1 MVKGHVYRSLIYY
14 FGISPQSRRFFVYN
28 VMKAYLR
35 PGDGIGKNKNI
46 NEEITID
53 ELSNR
58 FYFDKTYIMKRFKK
72 EIGKS
77 IHDYINMMRI
87 LNSLDYYKYD
97 NYILSIAL
105 RNGFNSIEYYS
116 EIFKKV
122 MGVNPQKYKKFI
134 NRSFDLSDMDIDN
147 ILNNTNECNNLKN
160 YVHDYLLR
168 RKPTK
173 KMEKV
178 YKL

>member
-1 MVKGHVYRSLIYY
+1 MFSNSLVCDILEY
-14 FGISPQSRRFFVYN
+14 IN
-28 VMKAYLR
+28 
-35 PGDGIGKNKNI
+35 NNI
-46 NEEITID
+46 NREITID

-105 RNGFNSIEYYS
+105 KNGFNSIEYYS
-116 EIFKKV
+116 EMFKKII
-122 MGVNPQKYKKFI
+122 GVNPYKYKKFI
-134 NRSFDLSDMDIDN
+134 NRSFDLSDKDIDS
-147 ILNNTNECNNLKN
+147 ILINTNKCNNVKI
-160 YVHDYLLR
+160 YTKDYLSR